1 MKRFLWVVVHKK
13 VVSLFPYF
21 GFFLLFSKARSIFMT
36 MIKEAVELCIKL
48 PPFQI
53 FYSKPMKVFL
63 VYKNLNV
70 KGANVF
76 LGMVFCGPKNIC
88 PFFAE

>member
-48 PPFQI
+48 PLFQI
-53 FYSKPMKVFL
+53 FYSNPTKVFL
-63 VYKNLNV
+63 VYEHSHIKE
-70 KGANVF
+70 ANVF
-76 LGMVFCGPKNIC
+76 TFFLLFMV
-88 PFFAE
+88 